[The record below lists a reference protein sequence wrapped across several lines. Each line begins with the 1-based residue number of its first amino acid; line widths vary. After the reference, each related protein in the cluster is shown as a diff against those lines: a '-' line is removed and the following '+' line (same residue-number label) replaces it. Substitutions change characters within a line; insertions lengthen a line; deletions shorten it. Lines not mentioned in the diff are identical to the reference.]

1 MSSKERV
8 RLVAFSLPAFATLA
22 ALAAGTTS
30 GHAQP
35 SRPAGRVD
43 EQRIASRVLGRE
55 RRVWV
60 YTPPAYSDAK
70 SDYDL
75 LIAFDGEEYLSDI
88 PLPTMLDTLLAER
101 KAPAFVAILI
111 DDESGAARLDDLGNR
126 SKFADFLAGELL
138 EWVRAR
144 WKVTR
149 DPSRTIV
156 AGSSAG
162 GLAAAYAAFRHPEA
176 FGKVISQSGAFWRGN
191 EASNEAPW
199 EWLTSQYASAPKK
212 SVRFY
217 LDVGAMESRGALGG
231 TAPSILEANRRLRD
245 VLRKKGYELA
255 YTEVPE
261 CTHSPESW
269 RQSLPAAIATI
280 ASKPMP

>member
-1 MSSKERV
+1 MSLKEWV
-8 RLVAFSLPAFATLA
+8 RLVAFSLPALGTLGVA
-22 ALAAGTTS
+22 ANVDGRAPS
-30 GHAQP
+30 QP
-35 SRPAGRVD
+35 GGRV
-43 EQRIASRVLGRE
+43 EEHRIASRVLGRE

-60 YTPPAYSDAK
+60 YTPAGYTDSK

-88 PLPTMLDTLLAER
+88 PLPAMLDKLVAER
-101 KAPAFVAILI
+101 KAPAFVSVLI
-111 DDESGAARLDDLGNR
+111 DNESGAARLDDLGNR

-138 EWVRAR
+138 DWVRAR
-144 WKVTR
+144 WRVTR

-162 GLAAAYAAFRHPEA
+162 GLAAAYAAFRHPEV

-191 EASNEAPW
+191 EAANEPPW

-212 SVRFY
+212 NVRFY

-231 TAPSILEANRRLRD
+231 AAPSILEANRRLRD
-245 VLRKKGYELA
+245 VLRKKGYEVA
-255 YTEVPE
+255 YAEVPDG
-261 CTHSPESW
+261 THSPESW
-269 RQSLPAAIATI
+269 RLRLPAAIATL